1 MQIKTVK
8 VGKFQKLL
16 LVDHPDTPAV
26 ELKNVVVTQLFH
38 NPIDVDRGNSHGF
51 PKLFLCQRHLES
63 GTLNHADDFQA
74 LSEFDDNMSKP
85 VWGRALADIDDPIPK
100 HGGVDQGVSPEDFC
114 DIWSSAGNL
123 PKGSV
128 ADEAQGAFGEGREI
142 MIQHMQMQALEVGN
156 FTGYM
161 YRENL
166 PPAV

>member
-1 MQIKTVK
+1 
-8 VGKFQKLL
+8 
-16 LVDHPDTPAV
+16 V

-85 VWGRALADIDDPIPK
+85 VWGRALSHIDDPIPK

-114 DIWSSAGNL
+114 DVRSSAGNL
-123 PKGSV
+123 PKGNV
-128 ADEAQGAFGEGREI
+128 ADEAQGAFGERREI
-142 MIQHMQMQALEVGN
+142 MIQYLQIQAL
-156 FTGYM
+156 
-161 YRENL
+161 
-166 PPAV
+166 

>member
-38 NPIDVDRGNSHGF
+38 NPIDVNRGDSHGF

-63 GTLNHADDFQA
+63 GTLKHADDFQA

-85 VWGRALADIDDPIPK
+85 VWGRALSHVDNPLSK
-100 HGGVDQGVSPEDFC
+100 HGGVDQGVSPEDLC
-114 DIWSSAGNL
+114 DVRSSAGNL
-123 PKGSV
+123 PKGYV
-128 ADEAQGAFGEGREI
+128 ADEAQGAFGERRKI
-142 MIQHMQMQALEVGN
+142 MIQYLQMQAL
-156 FTGYM
+156 
-161 YRENL
+161 
-166 PPAV
+166 